1 MSSDYLV
8 PDGGRLLSGVH
19 GSSGGP
25 QLEIHLTVLLA
36 LVVNDTES
44 LLRVVLARLFY
55 KFGRLLFRNFHG
67 QVLGRS
73 LIGAAFFA
81 PEQELDFLGD
91 GAPVAAC
98 VAVLRQGPRL
108 GLLTGLQ
115 VVHRRVGASGA
126 PHEVEHAVRGCA
138 FLDHFNLFSRQICS
152 AHIRTI
158 LTRTSHIVM
167 LDTGCTAMTGR
178 YPGRWAR
185 SFLCQ
190 HLL

>member
-1 MSSDYLV
+1 M
-8 PDGGRLLSGVH
+8 SGVH

-25 QLEIHLTVLLA
+25 QLEVHLTVLLA
-36 LVVNDTES
+36 LVVDDAES

-55 KFGRLLFRNFHG
+55 KFGRLLLGNFHG

-91 GAPVAAC
+91 GAPVAPC
-98 VAVLRQGPRL
+98 VAVLRKGPRL
-108 GLLTGLQ
+108 RLLTRLQ
-115 VVHRRVGASGA
+115 VVHWRVGASGA
-126 PHEVEHAVRGCA
+126 PDEVEHAVRGCA

-158 LTRTSHIVM
+158 LTRTSDIVM
-167 LDTGCTAMTGR
+167 LDTSCTAMTGR
-178 YPGRWAR
+178 YTGWWACSLLR
-185 SFLCQ
+185 E